1 MSRAWKPVSI
11 AALLLLIAL
20 SVLVSFSNAWSL
32 PALRACEMEALK
44 SFGPLRKPNE
54 HGVLWPP
61 HPLEYYYISACMRA
75 GGFVLDERPDI
86 EIGRVGDGLR
96 ATYMLSADNWRY
108 DCKKWLPKSLRDLI
122 PR

>member
-1 MSRAWKPVSI
+1 MTRSGKAITVIALILLVVI
-11 AALLLLIAL
+11 AALVL
-20 SVLVSFSNAWSL
+20 SSNAWTL

-61 HPLEYYYISACMRA
+61 HPLEYYFISACMRS

-86 EIGRVGDGLR
+86 DIGRVGDGLR
-96 ATYMLSADNWRY
+96 ATYMLNADNWRY
-108 DCKKWLPKSLRDLI
+108 DYKRWLPKTLRDSI
-122 PR
+122 SR